1 MTYRKRKSRLAA
13 AIAVLTLV
21 VGTAGVV
28 HADYSTQAAELARLR
43 SEVETLDQQIE
54 DEREET
60 RARLRALAQQK
71 ASLEGEV
78 AREELRLKQL
88 EQAIEKVQKQVR
100 EAGEMQRSMKPA
112 VLEAIG
118 AVEQA
123 VKAGLPFRTE
133 ERTADLVSL
142 KKELTDD
149 VILPAVALS
158 RLWNRVEDE
167 LRLTRENGLY
177 QQVIV
182 VDGEEVLADVARIGM
197 VMLFFRTPD
206 QRFGRAVRAGAAGTA
221 DGWAYHVY
229 SSVEDRRRSEALFD
243 ALEKRVRVGFF
254 ELPNALPTPLP
265 EKEVER

>member
-1 MTYRKRKSRLAA
+1 MTYSDRIPSLAA
-13 AIAVLTLV
+13 ATAVLIVV
-21 VGTAGVV
+21 VGTAGVA

-43 SEVETLDQQIE
+43 SEVETLDQQID

-78 AREELRLKQL
+78 AREELRVEQL
-88 EQAIEKVQKQVR
+88 EQAIEKVQAQVR

-118 AVEQA
+118 RVKEAVRS
-123 VKAGLPFRTE
+123 GLPFRID
-133 ERTADLVSL
+133 ERVADLESL
-142 KKELTDD
+142 EKELSED

-177 QQVIV
+177 QQVV
-182 VDGEEVLADVARIGM
+182 TVDGEEVLADVARVGM

-206 QRFGRAVRAGAAGTA
+206 QRFGRAVRTG
-221 DGWAYHVY
+221 DDWAYHLY
-229 SSVEDRRRSEALFD
+229 STEEDRRRCEALFD

-254 ELPNALPTPLP
+254 ELPNALPTQ
-265 EKEVER
+265 EVER